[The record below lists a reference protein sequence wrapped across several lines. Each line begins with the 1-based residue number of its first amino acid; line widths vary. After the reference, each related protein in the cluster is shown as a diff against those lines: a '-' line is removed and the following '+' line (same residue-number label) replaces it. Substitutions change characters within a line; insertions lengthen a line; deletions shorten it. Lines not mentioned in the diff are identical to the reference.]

1 MGART
6 SLSALSA
13 QREQPIRLTA
23 HMRAGMPALLT
34 VGLLMAVKMNFIQ
47 AQTSEQIDQARQ
59 LFKEYAAWLEIDLCF
74 QNFEKELAELP
85 GDYAP
90 PDGRLLLAYDDA
102 QLVGCVALRKIDKSI
117 CEMKR
122 LFVHDRFRG
131 KGLGRSLIEAIISE
145 AKQIG
150 YERMRLDT
158 LPPKMDKAIALYN
171 ELRFKEIEPYYNN
184 PVPGAMFMEL
194 ILK

>member
-1 MGART
+1 M
-6 SLSALSA
+6 
-13 QREQPIRLTA
+13 IR
-23 HMRAGMPALLT
+23 RAFSF
-34 VGLLMAVKMNFIQ
+34 VEI
-47 AQTSEQIDQARQ
+47 EQARQ
-59 LFKEYAAWLEIDLCF
+59 LFKEYSTWLQIDLCF
-74 QNFEKELAELP
+74 QGFEQELAELP

-90 PDGRLLLAYDDA
+90 PHGRLLLAYDDGELA
-102 QLVGCVALRKIDKSI
+102 GCVALRKIDEGV

-122 LFVHDRFRG
+122 LFVRDRFRG

-150 YERMRLDT
+150 NERMRLDT

-171 ELRFKEIEPYYNN
+171 ELGFKEIEPYYNN

-194 ILK
+194 SLNEGVVR

>member
-1 MGART
+1 
-6 SLSALSA
+6 
-13 QREQPIRLTA
+13 
-23 HMRAGMPALLT
+23 
-34 VGLLMAVKMNFIQ
+34 MNLIQ
-47 AQTSEQIDQARQ
+47 AQTSEEIEQARQ
-59 LFKEYAAWLEIDLCF
+59 LFTEYAAWLQIDLCF

-90 PDGRLLLAYDDA
+90 PDGRLMLAYDDGE
-102 QLVGCVALRKIDKSI
+102 LVGCVALRKIGEDV

-122 LFVHDRFRG
+122 LFLRDKFRG
-131 KGLGRSLIEAIISE
+131 KGLGRSLIEAIIRE

-158 LPPKMDKAIALYN
+158 LPPRMDKAIALYN
-171 ELRFKEIEPYYNN
+171 ELGFKEIEPYYNN

-194 ILK
+194 SLNKRVWNFR